1 MNKNLIDQLNK
12 LICNVQNKPDL
23 PTYSIVS
30 GYNREAAPVLAIIHY
45 RCLTRRSLPSIMS
58 RRSFTYRS
66 TSGRVS
72 LSVRSEVGRL
82 TSGRETCWVDP
93 RLWSDIRSIPEWCI
107 PCRVGRSRS
116 HCHSSRYTE
125 GRGWRVWSWLHRSH
139 CRVLLVKLRSCPWW
153 CWGYVIYWL
162 RTENHSN
169 KYVITVIEDLATE
182 WKTTVSICCYCH
194 FLEQKQTT
202 PHYIRDLSGT
212 TTNSKLLVKVISL
225 PWGLLHMLIE
235 FLSFSFE
242 Q

>member
-1 MNKNLIDQLNK
+1 MYKINQ
-12 LICNVQNKPDL
+12 L

-30 GYNREAAPVLAIIHY
+30 GYNQEAAPVLAIIPY
-45 RCLTRRSLPSIMS
+45 RCLTRRSLPSIIS

-82 TSGRETCWVDP
+82 SCRRVTCWVDP
-93 RLWSDIRSIPEWCI
+93 RLRSDIWCIPERCI

-125 GRGWRVWSWLHRSH
+125 GRGRRVWSPLDRSH
-139 CRVLLVKLRSCPWW
+139 CMVLLVKLRSCPWR

-182 WKTTVSICCYCH
+182 WGRMENHSQY
-194 FLEQKQTT
+194 
-202 PHYIRDLSGT
+202 
-212 TTNSKLLVKVISL
+212 LLL
-225 PWGLLHMLIE
+225 
-235 FLSFSFE
+235 LSFLGTKTDNSPLYTWPE
-242 Q
+242 RN